1 MTADEFLSQIKKYDM
16 LIDNKLGERHKLWCL
31 ATKIT
36 VPTDREVVQT
46 SGVSDK
52 VGNIAAKLVD
62 LENEIDSLIDDYIN
76 IQRDCIGVI
85 EKLVD
90 YPVEYRVIHKRYVL
104 YRSFAEIACEENY
117 SLDGIMKIRRRALRR
132 IEAILKERNEKIS
145 EVQKCI

>member
-1 MTADEFLSQIKKYDM
+1 MTADEFLSQIKKYDA

-62 LENEIDSLIDDYIN
+62 LENEIDSIFDEYID

-85 EKLVD
+85 EKLADVPLQ
-90 YPVEYRVIHKRYVL
+90 YAILHKHYVQGK
-104 YRSFAEIACEENY
+104 SFTEIEEEEHY
-117 SLDGIMKIRRRALRR
+117 SYQWIIKQRDRALSRV
-132 IEAILKERNEKIS
+132 EKIMQ
-145 EVQKCI
+145 EKVQKAERV